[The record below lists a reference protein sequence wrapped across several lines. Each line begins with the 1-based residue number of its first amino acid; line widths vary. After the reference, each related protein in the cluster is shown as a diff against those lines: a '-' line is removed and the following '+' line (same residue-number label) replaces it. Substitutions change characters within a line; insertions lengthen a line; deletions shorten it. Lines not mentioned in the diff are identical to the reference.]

1 MNAIELTTTAQLIV
15 SQFNV
20 AVSLVGKYENT
31 ESTACTAY
39 NEKDKSYSIQI
50 PSVNCE
56 YKEEAMSWMR
66 GYLDHE
72 VGHVLFTDMGE
83 AYDRGNRATREALGA
98 NSGVVIEELGSV
110 SSRLWD
116 IWNTSHNIVE
126 DGRIE
131 RLMARTYPGSRGNL
145 RWLNDK
151 LFHPDRLEAYLAE
164 LRYMP
169 AAKLTSHTTYKAT
182 PIYEDM
188 ARTVAVF
195 GTVVLYAMRWF
206 IYHGDT
212 LSEEM
217 RAALTP
223 VAGDPLYAQALD
235 IARDAAKAVTP
246 EDAYCLADRMLRAVM
261 HLVGDNAQSMY
272 LPEEAESVLSGKP
285 NDDIGSMNAF
295 DKAKL
300 NGALNSVHGALERA
314 RRDND
319 LASRAFN
326 TLKGDE
332 TEASLVVGQGTTTDS
347 VVLHEVS
354 ALFRRA
360 ATAPIQPYAIEAE
373 DMLRAINDVKFAIYG
388 ILSTT
393 LQTVTYQRARTGS
406 MGMHLDGRFLARPA
420 YGDGR
425 IFTRKAERVALDTNV
440 SVVLDLSGSMNA
452 PATECKSHAQLAT
465 EVAQGMMGALR
476 MLPHVTA
483 TLFGYNGHCIR
494 KLEKNQWIQADST
507 TPTGGAMQFA
517 YMDSVKNSPKA
528 RQIMFVVTDG
538 NPDSTA
544 AAVQIAKLVRSK
556 GVDLYGL
563 SIGGPHATPKIVGE
577 ENCIVV
583 TDLKDFARDFS
594 HMMRKAFIRRAA

>member
-20 AVSLVGKYENT
+20 AVALVGKYENT
-31 ESTACTAY
+31 ERTACTAY

-56 YKEEAMSWMR
+56 YKEEALSWMR

-72 VGHVLFTDMGE
+72 VGHVLFTDMGG
-83 AYDRGNRATREALGA
+83 AYDRGNRAIREALGA
-98 NSGVVIEELGSV
+98 NSDAVIGELGYV

-131 RLMARTYPGSRGNL
+131 MLMARTYPGSRGNL

-164 LRYMP
+164 LQHKS
-169 AAKLTSHTTYKAT
+169 AAEMTSHTIYKAT
-182 PIYEDM
+182 PKYEDV
-188 ARTVAVF
+188 ARTVAAF
-195 GTVVLYAMRWF
+195 GTIVLYAMRWF

-217 RAALTP
+217 RAVLAP
-223 VAGDPLYAQALD
+223 VAGDPFYAQALD
-235 IARDAAKAVTP
+235 IARDASKSVTP

-261 HLVGDNAQSMY
+261 HLVGDNAESMY
-272 LPEEAESVLSGKP
+272 LSKEAESVLSGEP
-285 NDDIGSMNAF
+285 NDDIRSMDSF
-295 DKAKL
+295 DTAKL
-300 NGALNSVHGALERA
+300 NGALNAAQGALEGA

-326 TLKGDE
+326 TLKGDD
-332 TEASLVVGQGTTTDS
+332 TEASLVIGQSTATSS

-354 ALFRRA
+354 ALFRRSA
-360 ATAPIQPYAIEAE
+360 SAPVETHDIESE
-373 DMLRAINDVKFAIYG
+373 DMLRAINDVKYAIYG

-406 MGMHLDGRFLARPA
+406 MGTHLDGRFLARPA

-452 PATECKSHAQLAT
+452 PVTEDKSCAQLAT

-483 TLFGYNGHCIR
+483 TLFGYNGHCVR
-494 KLEKNQWIQADST
+494 KLEQNQWMQADST

-517 YMDSVKNSPKA
+517 YMDSVKNSPKS
-528 RQIMFVVTDG
+528 RQIMFVITDG
-538 NPDSTA
+538 SPDSTA

-563 SIGGPHATPKIVGE
+563 SIGGTYATPKIVGE

-583 TDLKDFARDFS
+583 MDLKNFARDFS

>member
-20 AVSLVGKYENT
+20 AVSLVGKYEDT

-56 YKEEAMSWMR
+56 YKEEALSWMR

-72 VGHVLFTDMGE
+72 VGHVLFTDMGG
-83 AYDRGNRATREALGA
+83 AYDRGNRATREALGS
-98 NSGVVIEELGSV
+98 NSGVVIEELGCV
-110 SSRLWD
+110 SSQLWN
-116 IWNTSHNIVE
+116 IWSTCHNIVE

-131 RLMARTYPGSRGNL
+131 RLMARAYPGSRGNL

-164 LRYMP
+164 LLHP
-169 AAKLTSHTTYKAT
+169 SAATTNLRTVCRVIPKY
-182 PIYEDM
+182 DGM
-188 ARTVAVF
+188 SRTVAAF

-217 RAALTP
+217 RAVLAP
-223 VAGDPLYAQALD
+223 VAGDPFYAQALD
-235 IARDAAKAVTP
+235 IARDASKSVTP

-261 HLVGDNAQSMY
+261 HLVRDDAQNMG
-272 LPEEAESVLSGKP
+272 LPEEAESVLSGEP
-285 NDDIGSMNAF
+285 NDDIGSMDAF
-295 DKAKL
+295 GKAAL
-300 NGALNSVHGALERA
+300 NGVLKSVHAALKEA
-314 RRDND
+314 RKDND
-319 LASRAFN
+319 LARRAFD

-332 TEASLVVGQGTTTDS
+332 TEASLVIEQSTTASS

-354 ALFRRA
+354 ALFRRSTSA
-360 ATAPIQPYAIEAE
+360 SVETHAIESEA
-373 DMLRAINDVKFAIYG
+373 MLRAINDVKFATYG

-393 LQTVTYQRARTGS
+393 LQTVTYKRARTGN
-406 MGMHLDGRFLARPA
+406 MGMHLDGRFLARPS

-440 SVVLDLSGSMNA
+440 SVVLDLSGSMNTLV
-452 PATECKSHAQLAT
+452 TEGKSCAQLAT

-483 TLFGYNGHCIR
+483 TLFGYNGHCVR
-494 KLEKNQWIQADST
+494 KLEKNQWMETDST

-528 RQIMFVVTDG
+528 RQIMFVITDG
-538 NPDSTA
+538 NPDSTDA
-544 AAVQIAKLVRSK
+544 AMQIAKLVRSK

-563 SIGGPHATPKIVGE
+563 SIGGTYATPKIVGE

-583 TDLKDFARDFS
+583 ADLKEFARDFS